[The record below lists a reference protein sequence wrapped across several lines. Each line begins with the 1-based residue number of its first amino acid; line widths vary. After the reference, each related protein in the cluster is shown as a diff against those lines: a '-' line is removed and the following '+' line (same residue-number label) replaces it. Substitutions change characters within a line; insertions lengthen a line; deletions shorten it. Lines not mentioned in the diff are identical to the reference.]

1 MNRLFVPLKTEPF
14 NWFKS
19 GKKKYELRNQVGQYN
34 KNQIITGR
42 KVELRRGYSTND
54 KLFGTIGKVIWCEN
68 INDVFNQIN
77 YSEILPNA
85 SNLEL
90 AKKEIYKM
98 LKDDVEF
105 VAFEVIL

>member
-54 KLFGTIGKVIWCEN
+54 KLFGKIGQVVWAEN
-68 INDVFNQIN
+68 IDDIYNQIE
-77 YSEILPNA
+77 YSKIIPKAL
-85 SNLEL
+85 NLDD
-90 AKKEIYKM
+90 AKQEVFKM
-98 LKDDVEF
+98 LKNNVGL
-105 VAFEVIL
+105 VVFEVIL